1 MQKVQ
6 EVKDSVHI
14 LFSYVLVHSYK
25 QNKIDSTIIKSTIAL
40 IGVSEKG
47 SDNKRMFVHFYLK
60 ISASVEGK
68 NGQGLKIS
76 ILR

>member
-14 LFSYVLVHSYK
+14 LFSYVLVGTLVQEKYNRFHD
-25 QNKIDSTIIKSTIAL
+25 NKIHHC